1 MIIILLIIYIR
12 YYYSYPKD
20 VAILQTTLNEF
31 TMQILTE
38 KQPIVIQDK
47 VQDITELRKAWFN
60 TNIGFTNVY
69 VYSESPE
76 WIRNKYKYLIIQP
89 NEDLEILIY
98 PPNQKSI
105 DGNPD
110 PEGHIVAV
118 KLLVNQVIILPLH
131 WKYHLEKQ
139 VKFKTMG
146 VQDFISLFIW

>member
-69 VYSESPE
+69 V
-76 WIRNKYKYLIIQP
+76 
-89 NEDLEILIY
+89 
-98 PPNQKSI
+98 
-105 DGNPD
+105 
-110 PEGHIVAV
+110 
-118 KLLVNQVIILPLH
+118 
-131 WKYHLEKQ
+131 
-139 VKFKTMG
+139 
-146 VQDFISLFIW
+146 